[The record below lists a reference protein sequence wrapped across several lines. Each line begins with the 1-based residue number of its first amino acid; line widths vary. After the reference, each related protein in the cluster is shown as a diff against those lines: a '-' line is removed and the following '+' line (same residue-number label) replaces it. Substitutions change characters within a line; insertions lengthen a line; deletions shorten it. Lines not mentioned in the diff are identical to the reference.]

1 MAETALHLATAV
13 EIVRMAE
20 VEVEVAAATK
30 ANWRNPSFQVASHS
44 LLGSHPDLERD

>member
-13 EIVRMAE
+13 EIVRMA
-20 VEVEVAAATK
+20 EVEVAAATK

-44 LLGSHPDLERD
+44 LLGSHLDLERD